1 MLGKKSINMRKQ
13 SEKKTSTKNLTH
25 HYYYYYYHFHFSF
38 VSYFMLVLLLRM
50 IFCRLGVWWF
60 ALCTCILYVG
70 SIRLS
75 NGPKNILIHT
85 LHTRIKPA
93 KLDIH
98 FIFYG
103 CFIFRFV
110 NLTYF
115 NPFSSFASFR
125 PKCIQEKSYF
135 PWKFITFCVLSFGCV
150 IIPDTTLSMNN
161 TPCHHSYENIKRYQQ
176 CLGLRFT
183 ISNSTIL
190 HHFALELVE
199 TCFVVWSVL
208 RLVSFRSYVI
218 SIVWLAKRI
227 GRTNFHLCRLGKH
240 KFCIEE
246 IVKSMKLLKN
256 NKEIVY
262 IFMHCSRLWWKVL
275 SGAHSIYSMAWEC
288 QMKNTVAVKERGE
301 KIPTTNFQQQH
312 LNEWKTAMRWKQM
325 ITIFWL
331 GSIFIAQIWN
341 VRVSRFRH
349 IKR

>member
-1 MLGKKSINMRKQ
+1 
-13 SEKKTSTKNLTH
+13 
-25 HYYYYYYHFHFSF
+25 
-38 VSYFMLVLLLRM
+38 MLVLLLRM
-50 IFCRLGVWWF
+50 IFCRLGVCWF

-190 HHFALELVE
+190 HHFALELVK

-227 GRTNFHLCRLGKH
+227 GRTNFHFCRLGKH

-262 IFMHCSRLWWKVL
+262 IFMHCSRLW
-275 SGAHSIYSMAWEC
+275 
-288 QMKNTVAVKERGE
+288 
-301 KIPTTNFQQQH
+301 
-312 LNEWKTAMRWKQM
+312 
-325 ITIFWL
+325 
-331 GSIFIAQIWN
+331 
-341 VRVSRFRH
+341 
-349 IKR
+349 

>member
-1 MLGKKSINMRKQ
+1 MKVETEMELNWLKTKNCFTLKREQQKQSCWEKKSINMRKQ

-150 IIPDTTLSMNN
+150 IIPNTTLSMNN
-161 TPCHHSYENIKRYQQ
+161 TPCSIVMK
-176 CLGLRFT
+176 
-183 ISNSTIL
+183 ISRDSSNALAYVLQFQIPPFCIIL
-190 HHFALELVE
+190 H
-199 TCFVVWSVL
+199 S
-208 RLVSFRSYVI
+208 
-218 SIVWLAKRI
+218 
-227 GRTNFHLCRLGKH
+227 N
-240 KFCIEE
+240 
-246 IVKSMKLLKN
+246 
-256 NKEIVY
+256 
-262 IFMHCSRLWWKVL
+262 
-275 SGAHSIYSMAWEC
+275 
-288 QMKNTVAVKERGE
+288 
-301 KIPTTNFQQQH
+301 
-312 LNEWKTAMRWKQM
+312 
-325 ITIFWL
+325 
-331 GSIFIAQIWN
+331 
-341 VRVSRFRH
+341 
-349 IKR
+349 

>member
-1 MLGKKSINMRKQ
+1 MYSRKII
-13 SEKKTSTKNLTH
+13 
-25 HYYYYYYHFHFSF
+25 FSLEI
-38 VSYFMLVLLLRM
+38 YN
-50 IFCRLGVWWF
+50 I
-60 ALCTCILYVG
+60 LCVV
-70 SIRLS
+70 IRLR
-75 NGPKNILIHT
+75 N
-85 LHTRIKPA
+85 HTR
-93 KLDIH
+93 
-98 FIFYG
+98 Y
-103 CFIFRFV
+103 
-110 NLTYF
+110 Y
-115 NPFSSFASFR
+115 PFDE
-125 PKCIQEKSYF
+125 QH
-135 PWKFITFCVLSFGCV
+135 TV
-150 IIPDTTLSMNN
+150 
-161 TPCHHSYENIKRYQQ
+161 HHGYENIKRYQQ

-190 HHFALELVE
+190 HHFALELVK

-246 IVKSMKLLKN
+246 TVKSMKLLKN

-275 SGAHSIYSMAWEC
+275 SGAHSIYSMYLESAKWRI
-288 QMKNTVAVKERGE
+288 QLLWKNEAKKSPQRIFNNNTWM
-301 KIPTTNFQQQH
+301 
-312 LNEWKTAMRWKQM
+312 NEWKTAMRWKQM